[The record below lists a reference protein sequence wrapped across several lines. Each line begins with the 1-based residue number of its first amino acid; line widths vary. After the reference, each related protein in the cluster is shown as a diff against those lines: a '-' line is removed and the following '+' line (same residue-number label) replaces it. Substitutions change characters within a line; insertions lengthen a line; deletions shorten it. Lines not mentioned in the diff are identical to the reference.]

1 MDSSRGLHLSKQSP
15 SRLEALPGRLC
26 RVGERTGATWSLG
39 TQSASQRTGSSAT
52 LCTEQRSRRLPPRS
66 PAPGRTSSAATPAP
80 LPSAREGRP
89 FSRERVIDGPAP
101 PSSARQRTRAV
112 CFGSGATGR
121 ERVTPGA
128 ANAALPSPPG
138 LRPQQGGRDGQGGAA
153 GSGSRA
159 RGGALSRVEAQ
170 GGEPGGGCSRPAPRP
185 RRASRDRSSRRGG
198 ARLGGIMSVCQ
209 AGPG

>member
-112 CFGSGATGR
+112 CFGSGAMGR

-128 ANAALPSPPG
+128 ANAALPSPRGSGRSKEAGTARAGPQALG
-138 LRPQQGGRDGQGGAA
+138 AGRGAERSAGWRPRVESRAGAAHAQPRGRAAPRGTGRAGGAA
-153 GSGSRA
+153 PGSG
-159 RGGALSRVEAQ
+159 E
-170 GGEPGGGCSRPAPRP
+170 
-185 RRASRDRSSRRGG
+185 
-198 ARLGGIMSVCQ
+198 
-209 AGPG
+209 